1 MPPLRH
7 EQTSNIDWFNAHFR
21 LQTRIPSIPKKTLL
35 NKTSWTRN
43 HSIASRKES
52 QRQRVLQYP
61 SREGNE
67 NQTQTHTFLPVLGL
81 LLISHW
87 WLHLWVLPRA
97 LYMYFFFL
105 QILQLFPC
113 RKARATLAD
122 HGGSP
127 VVEHAQLSCKT
138 ADRLVLGRLRYANW
152 ACAFISGWLAGW
164 WTGCLLPGQLACTM
178 RMKWDD

>member
-21 LQTRIPSIPKKTLL
+21 LQTRIPSIPKKKLL

-52 QRQRVLQYP
+52 QRQRVLQYR

-67 NQTQTHTFLPVLGL
+67 NQTQTHTFLPVLGQ

-97 LYMYFFFL
+97 LYMYFFPSNSPA
-105 QILQLFPC
+105 FPLSESP
-113 RKARATLAD
+113 RNL
-122 HGGSP
+122 GGSW
-127 VVEHAQLSCKT
+127 VDRQWWRMHNWVAKRLTGWYWAGYVTQIEHVHS
-138 ADRLVLGRLRYANW
+138 
-152 ACAFISGWLAGW
+152 SLAGW
-164 WTGCLLPGQLACTM
+164 PV
-178 RMKWDD
+178 D